1 MGQKESRALNPTQ
14 VAAELGL
21 PIKRSYAAQTLN
33 EDQVLDAAINMYWK
47 RRAFAQ
53 EIKDAS

>member
-1 MGQKESRALNPTQ
+1 MDRKDRSLNPTEI
-14 VAAELGL
+14 AAQLNL

-33 EDQVLDAAINMYWK
+33 ADQVLDAAISMYWK